1 MNTITNYNGIDF
13 TNFLSEM
20 NYMYKSAEEAYR
32 NGYFNKEADYLNVA
46 FGMKSAF
53 LILFGDK
60 FDLRRTEKVT
70 EHVIVEKSC
79 SK

>member
-13 TNFLSEM
+13 TDFLSEM
-20 NYMYKSAEEAYR
+20 NDMYKSAAEAYLS
-32 NGYFNKEADYLNVA
+32 GDSYKEADCLNIA

-53 LILFGDK
+53 LSLFGDK
-60 FDLRRTEKVT
+60 FDLRRTENITK
-70 EHVIVEKSC
+70 HIIVEKNC